1 MAVKETTG
9 AVARKNEKETV
20 LNRTR
25 TIECSIARSWSIL
38 NLSVVSTRVVS
49 RAGST

>member
-20 LNRTR
+20 FNRTR
-25 TIECSIARSWSIL
+25 TIECLIC
-38 NLSVVSTRVVS
+38 
-49 RAGST
+49 

>member
-9 AVARKNEKETV
+9 TVARKNEKETV

-25 TIECSIARSWSIL
+25 TTERLIAMSWPIL
-38 NLSVVSTRVVS
+38 NLSVVSSRVVS